1 MDSFANFR
9 DKKIIENTLYAQNN
23 ILNFMLQKR

>member
-1 MDSFANFR
+1 MDSFANFS

-23 ILNFMLQKR
+23 ILNFMLQKW